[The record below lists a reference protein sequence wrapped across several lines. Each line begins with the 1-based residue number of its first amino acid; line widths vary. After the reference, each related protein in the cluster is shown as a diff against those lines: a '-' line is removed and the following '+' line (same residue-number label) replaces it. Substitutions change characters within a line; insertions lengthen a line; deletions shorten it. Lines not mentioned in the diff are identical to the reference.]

1 MEISTFLVCNLV
13 IINLLKPVVGCL
25 AALSLFPGLPASFM
39 KELRENMLVFG
50 PFFTFSFAS
59 GEHQGILNQEIL

>member
-1 MEISTFLVCNLV
+1 MEISIFLVYNLV

-25 AALSLFPGLPASFM
+25 AALSLFPASFM

-50 PFFTFSFAS
+50 PFLTFFFAS